1 MSRKMLINSSYCP
14 DIYTLQALSVKI
26 KCINVGYRTIADE
39 ISVRVDELKRKA
51 FALTRDEQKG
61 DIMRRARVLSK
72 RANKRSVRSS
82 ARKVK
87 LLNKPLHTLG
97 GDRL

>member
-1 MSRKMLINSSYCP
+1 
-14 DIYTLQALSVKI
+14 
-26 KCINVGYRTIADE
+26 
-39 ISVRVDELKRKA
+39 
-51 FALTRDEQKG
+51 
-61 DIMRRARVLSK
+61 MRRARVLSK